1 MCGAITEKY
10 QWFLNSVIIK
20 MEYILW
26 NRDEFDRI
34 YNCTGINVDDV
45 PIEQRRYPLAAII
58 CIILGCIYYVLFYF

>member
-1 MCGAITEKY
+1 
-10 QWFLNSVIIK
+10 

-26 NRDEFDRI
+26 NRDESDRI

-58 CIILGCIYYVLFYF
+58 CIIFGCIYYVLHILFLN